1 MDTLTAEQIAELR
14 ETFLLFDKDGDGTV
28 NSDELGT
35 VMRQLGQEPSEEELR
50 QMIAEVDEDGSG
62 EIEFEEFCTMMAN
75 RMNQPIDSPQE
86 LIEAFEIFDDEKRG
100 YITMEEFRSVMTTL
114 GEKLSHSDVDEM
126 MTMTGI
132 GKNGKVKYKG
142 MFWFNKQRLR
152 SHISFCC

>member
-1 MDTLTAEQIAELR
+1 MDSLTPEQIAELR

-28 NSDELGT
+28 NCDELGT
-35 VMRQLGQEPSEEELR
+35 VMRQLGQEPSDEELR

-126 MTMTGI
+126 VTMTGI
-132 GKNGKVKYKG
+132 GKNGKVKYKE
-142 MFWFNKQRLR
+142 FVKLLTKE
-152 SHISFCC
+152 

>member
-1 MDTLTAEQIAELR
+1 MFTSNLIKKTS
-14 ETFLLFDKDGDGTV
+14 K
-28 NSDELGT
+28 
-35 VMRQLGQEPSEEELR
+35 
-50 QMIAEVDEDGSG
+50 
-62 EIEFEEFCTMMAN
+62 C
-75 RMNQPIDSPQE
+75 
-86 LIEAFEIFDDEKRG
+86 LIEILHLQIFDDEKRG

-126 MTMTGI
+126 VTMTGI